1 MSLIFFTNDPRRQ
14 NCAIMVY
21 IYRRKNGGDKMET
34 ADRKNCG
41 FTVRF
46 DACRPTLRAI
56 GDETRRIIIRVLI
69 ENCEKDGMRVGEIQ
83 KRANISRAAVSHHL
97 KILKEAGIID
107 FRREARKTS
116 IISTPTAAAL

>member
-1 MSLIFFTNDPRRQ
+1 
-14 NCAIMVY
+14 
-21 IYRRKNGGDKMET
+21 MET
-34 ADRKNCG
+34 ADRKDCG

-46 DACRPTLRAI
+46 DACRSTLRAI

-116 IISTPTAAAL
+116 IVSTPTAADL

>member
-1 MSLIFFTNDPRRQ
+1 
-14 NCAIMVY
+14 
-21 IYRRKNGGDKMET
+21 MET

-56 GDETRRIIIRVLI
+56 GDETRQIIIRVLI

-107 FRREARKTS
+107 FRREGAKNFYYLDPDGSSLIKVAELFLDAAENMKQRRKHKEEN
-116 IISTPTAAAL
+116 I